1 MKVPVILLSLAASGV
16 ALQSTLAFVPSSS
29 LPKSPQLQLSM
40 LPDTADQEYITPAED
55 RVSVDRR
62 NLLLKTM
69 VVSILLGFDGVK
81 PAGAI
86 PEQKVYSSNAKNM
99 MRLGEGDSSGGSV
112 YDNNPASPKARSR
125 RAMVGC
131 KNTSARSLAGEAIG
145 NSRLNEKECNQL
157 VMKGESDFML
167 NALTKLDCPSCP
179 YGIGER

>member
-69 VVSILLGFDGVK
+69 VVS
-81 PAGAI
+81 
-86 PEQKVYSSNAKNM
+86 
-99 MRLGEGDSSGGSV
+99 
-112 YDNNPASPKARSR
+112 
-125 RAMVGC
+125 
-131 KNTSARSLAGEAIG
+131 LAGI
-145 NSRLNEKECNQL
+145 
-157 VMKGESDFML
+157 
-167 NALTKLDCPSCP
+167 
-179 YGIGER
+179 